1 MQLLL
6 LSCSKFFFIFPDG
19 NTIPIKQPLSVLPP
33 LSPWQL
39 LIYFL
44 PPWICLFCTFPINRI
59 IYYVTLW
66 LPLLTIMFSR
76 LIHIVAWIS
85 CSVTKSGPTLCNPM
99 DYRHQASLCFTIS
112 QNLLKFMPVESAML
126 SKHLI
131 LCHPLLLLPS
141 IFPSIRVFSDELAL
155 HIRWPRYWSFSFIIS
170 PSNGYSGL
178 ISFRIDWFD
187 LTVQRISS
195 SFFYGWMTFHYQ

>member
-1 MQLLL
+1 
-6 LSCSKFFFIFPDG
+6 
-19 NTIPIKQPLSVLPP
+19 
-33 LSPWQL
+33 
-39 LIYFL
+39 
-44 PPWICLFCTFPINRI
+44 
-59 IYYVTLW
+59 
-66 LPLLTIMFSR
+66 MFSR

-85 CSVTKSGPTLCNPM
+85 CSVTKSCPTLCDPM
-99 DYRHQASLCFTIS
+99 GYRHQACLCFTVS
-112 QNLLKFMPVESAML
+112 RNLLRSMPVESAML

-141 IFPSIRVFSDELAL
+141 IFPSNTVFSNELAL
-155 HIRWPRYWSFSFIIS
+155 RIRWPSYWNFNFNIS

-195 SFFYGWMTFHYQ
+195 SFF